1 MAEQQPAAQK
11 SQEEIVQEKGRR
23 VKYALTIGAIVF
35 VIAVLWYR
43 YATTQRLMGQLD
55 SRSVAA
61 RARAAEKLLTRGV
74 LEDSLPAQ
82 PVNRRAKTA
91 AALATVGTKPAL
103 EQLVVLIKDP
113 EDKPQE
119 AAWRA
124 FGTVP
129 AKKGLGYLL
138 PLFKEGD
145 ARAKKAAVKGAALM
159 GEPAIR
165 GLARTLLGT
174 SQTAKDRREQ
184 AANALGQ
191 MRKFALGVDARPAG
205 LSEPSGPKAA
215 EEATLP
221 LLKAAQSDDKDLRK
235 IAITVLG
242 DVKEKRGV
250 PFALKDLSGKGNRR
264 AAIIALGLMRDPRA
278 TMALIPF
285 LKDEVLAIDAVNAL
299 GNIADARAAAA
310 ILERLKDPELQFRQA
325 GVWALQR
332 MGKSAVPVLVPG
344 LKSADVNQRRCAAE
358 GMIGTNDASSIPAL
372 QQALSDPDARVRM
385 FAATAL
391 GWKGNTAALQ
401 ALVGALSDR
410 SWQAA
415 EAAGGALASIGEA
428 ALPTL
433 MAQFENPDVNV
444 AYRASL
450 AIAQMARLGYGSP
463 GEVLKS
469 ALGGADAAT
478 RKWSAV
484 TLGNMQ
490 DATAEQPL
498 RDYWRKAQTPD
509 EKFAAAEALRKLG
522 IVVGG

>member
-11 SQEEIVQEKGRR
+11 SQEEIAQEKGRR
-23 VKYALTIGAIVF
+23 VKYALTIGAIAF

-43 YATTQRLMGQLD
+43 YATTQRLIRALD
-55 SRSVAA
+55 SRSVAV
-61 RARAAEKLLTRGV
+61 RARAAGKLLTRGV

-91 AALATVGTKPAL
+91 AALAMVGSKAAL

-129 AKKGLGYLL
+129 AKRGLRYLL
-138 PLFKEGD
+138 PLYKEGD
-145 ARAKKAAVKGAALM
+145 VRAKKAAVRGAALM

-174 SQTAKDRREQ
+174 DQDSKDRREQ

-205 LSEPSGPKAA
+205 FSKPSGPKVA

-221 LLKAAQSDDKDLRK
+221 LLRAAQSDDKDLRK

-250 PFALKDLSGKGNRR
+250 PFALKDLAEKGNRR

-278 TMALIPF
+278 TEALVPF

-310 ILERLKDPELQFRQA
+310 ILEKLKDPELQFRQA

-332 MGKSAVPVLVPG
+332 MGKSAVPVLVAR
-344 LKSADVNQRRCAAE
+344 LKSANVNQRRCAAE
-358 GMIGTNDASSIPAL
+358 GMIGTNDPSSIPAL
-372 QQALSDPDARVRM
+372 QQALSDPDARVRT
-385 FAATAL
+385 FAARAL
-391 GWKGNTAALQ
+391 GWKGNTAAMQ
-401 ALVGALSDR
+401 ALVGALRDA
-410 SWQAA
+410 SWQVAD
-415 EAAGGALASIGEA
+415 AAGYSLASIGEA

-433 MAQFENPDVNV
+433 MAQFESPDVNA
-444 AYRASL
+444 AYQASL
-450 AIAQMARLGYGSP
+450 AIARMPRLGYGSP
-463 GEVLKS
+463 GEALKR
-469 ALGGADAAT
+469 ALGAADAAS

-498 RDYWRKAQTPD
+498 RDYLRKAQTAD
-509 EKFAAAEALRKLG
+509 EKWVAAEALRKLG
-522 IVVGG
+522 VVVGG